1 MQTAYPASTDFTPN
15 PRAGEPPSHEE
26 FVALHV
32 GGSIRVKPVPVS
44 ALRRFGPRPM
54 RVLLF
59 GGGPLIG
66 WGLRDHNVGLAGNVA
81 DQLAAASRRGVQ
93 MEVVAD
99 GEPARQAAI
108 TGFRGLRLW
117 RFDAIVVV
125 LGQPSGKGSAQ
136 DQAYWTTELVRAL
149 LVDGAPTA
157 ALSVYDS
164 SLTAEPPKSVW
175 ARPTARLCQT
185 QRDAAEI
192 ACARTGRIRFGEL
205 TSPLRVPS
213 PGRPFEAMQFAHWA
227 EQIVH
232 RLMQQFEDLRA
243 AAPASPMPVTRQ
255 EDERFRQRALE
266 SLRIGREA
274 NERLEWLVNAA
285 LTRFGA
291 AGAAI
296 NIIDGD
302 SQWSKAS
309 VPFNPD
315 MPREVAYCA
324 HAIQHEGSTLIN
336 DARLDE
342 RLIGNPL
349 VERVRFYAAHPIRSW
364 DGYRIGTL
372 CVHGPEPRT
381 MRQSDLA
388 PLRDLAG
395 LVEQELWSS
404 ALRPHGDHR

>member
-1 MQTAYPASTDFTPN
+1 MPTAYPAPADSTPS
-15 PRAGEPPSHEE
+15 PRESESSSPEE
-26 FVALHV
+26 FIALHV
-32 GGSIRVKPVPVS
+32 RGSIQVKPVPV
-44 ALRRFGPRPM
+44 AAVRRIGPRPL

-81 DQLAAASRRGVQ
+81 DQLAAASRRGVE

-99 GEPARQAAI
+99 GEPARQAAVA
-108 TGFRGLRLW
+108 GFRGLRLW
-117 RFDAIVVV
+117 RFDAVVVV
-125 LGQPSGKGSAQ
+125 LGQPCGKGTAL
-136 DQAYWTTELVRAL
+136 DQAYWTSELVRAL
-149 LVDGAPTA
+149 LVDGSPTA

-164 SLTAEPPKSVW
+164 SLTVEPPKSVW
-175 ARPTARLCQT
+175 ARPVARLAQT
-185 QRDAAEI
+185 QRDAAEL

-213 PGRPFEAMQFAHWA
+213 PGRPFESMQFAHWG

-232 RLMQQFEDLRA
+232 RLMQQVDDLRA
-243 AAPASPMPVTRQ
+243 ANPVPAALPRQ

-266 SLRIGREA
+266 SLRIGRDG
-274 NERLEWLVNAA
+274 NERLDWIVNAA

-296 NIIDGD
+296 NIIDREL
-302 SQWSKAS
+302 QWSKAS

-315 MPREVAYCA
+315 IPREIAYCA
-324 HAIQHEGSTLIN
+324 HAIHHDGSTLIN
-336 DARLDE
+336 DARSDE
-342 RLIGNPL
+342 RLVGNPL
-349 VERVRFYAAHPIRSW
+349 VDRIRFYAAHPIRSW

-372 CVHGPEPRT
+372 CVYGLEPRT
-381 MRQSDLA
+381 MRPSELA

-395 LVEQELWSS
+395 LVEQELWAG
-404 ALRPHGDHR
+404 ALRPLGDLR